1 MIFEPK
7 GIIMKNGC
15 TCTLRN
21 ACAEDAAILI
31 EYLKKTTGET
41 PFLAKEPDE
50 VTLTLEQEVSFINR
64 IMEDKR
70 ELMLIAVQDGRHMG
84 NCSISAIGSSRR
96 YAHRCSIGIALYQ
109 EYCGLGVGRA
119 MLRAVLEAAKECG
132 YEQAE
137 LEVVST
143 NTKAIR
149 LYESEGFTIYGT
161 RPHGMKYHDGTYAD
175 EYLMKKDLRP

>member
-1 MIFEPK
+1 
-7 GIIMKNGC
+7 
-15 TCTLRN
+15 
-21 ACAEDAAILI
+21 
-31 EYLKKTTGET
+31 
-41 PFLAKEPDE
+41 
-50 VTLTLEQEVSFINR
+50 
-64 IMEDKR
+64 
-70 ELMLIAVQDGRHMG
+70 
-84 NCSISAIGSSRR
+84 
-96 YAHRCSIGIALYQ
+96 
-109 EYCGLGVGRA
+109 

-161 RPHGMKYHDGTYAD
+161 RPHGMKYQDGTYAD